1 MHSIPH
7 GTASET
13 RVWARAI
20 VDKIIAD
27 NVLGPV
33 ACLHHA
39 DVLQLR
45 KILRLRVPPIGLSAW
60 EKKILREEFRAALGH
75 PYPRK
80 PRMHRR
86 YQLEERDVLPA
97 MREWARSKG
106 ILKQPEPAST
116 P

>member
-1 MHSIPH
+1 MKTIPT

-13 RVWARAI
+13 RVWARNI

-27 NVLGPV
+27 NVHGPV

-45 KILRLRVPPIGLSAW
+45 KIRRQTVPLVGLSAW
-60 EKKILREEFRAALGH
+60 ETKILREEFRAALGH
-75 PYPRK
+75 PYKRK
-80 PRMHRR
+80 PKMRR
-86 YQLEERDVLPA
+86 RHQLEERDVIPS
-97 MREWARSKG
+97 MRDWARQKG
-106 ILKQPEPAST
+106 ILPKTETAST